1 MKINMKINNIE
12 NFDIPVNPY
21 MENMI
26 SEIAEKQ
33 SKMFDKKAI
42 GVLNIEALSGLF
54 NLCLDELLE
63 RGIENIRGIN
73 IK

>member
-54 NLCLDELLE
+54 NLCLDELRE